1 MSEDGSVLPQ
11 SEIDALFKQA
21 TGKSIAPPASH
32 SAAPSSTLKPQVNP
46 VRPSISPQKASR
58 PAAPSAVP
66 SRPAAPQPSSDEIK
80 ALQAT
85 VAGLAQRMA
94 KVETTVSRRG
104 QEEGKSPEVSII
116 VQQLSQGLEAMGRD
130 LRKVNNR
137 VAGITRGVADA
148 PGNGIHNG
156 FVCQSCNAHGLVAIP
171 IRCTVCGE
179 ESWWGWWPKEE

>member
-11 SEIDALFKQA
+11 TEIDALFKQA
-21 TGKSIAPPASH
+21 TGKGIVPSASH
-32 SAAPSSTLKPQVNP
+32 SAASSGTLKPQINP
-46 VRPSISPQKASR
+46 IRPSISPEKASR
-58 PAAPSAVP
+58 PTAPSAIP
-66 SRPAAPQPSSDEIK
+66 SRPAAPRPSSDEIK

-94 KVETTVSRRG
+94 KVEMTVRGRG
-104 QEEGKSPEVSII
+104 QEEGKSPEASII
-116 VQQLSQGLEAMGRD
+116 CQQLSQRLEAMGRD

-137 VAGITRGVADA
+137 VTGITRGVADA
-148 PGNGIHNG
+148 PENGIHNG

>member
-21 TGKSIAPPASH
+21 TGKGIAPSASH

-46 VRPSISPQKASR
+46 VRPSISPQKTPR
-58 PAAPSAVP
+58 PATPSAIP
-66 SRPAAPQPSSDEIK
+66 SRPAAPRPSSEEIK

-85 VAGLAQRMA
+85 VAGLVQRMA
-94 KVETTVSRRG
+94 KVEMPVRSRG

-116 VQQLSQGLEAMGRD
+116 VQQLSQRLEAMGRD
-130 LRKVNNR
+130 LQKVSRR
-137 VAGITRGVADA
+137 VTGITRGVADA
-148 PGNGIHNG
+148 PENGIHNG